1 MIARIKFEDKMIF
14 VDVQRIYLYIC
25 MNIFLIY
32 LYRYSNFDPFP
43 LLSTKT
49 NLICD
54 ENTLMRNRI
63 CLCTHAC

>member
-14 VDVQRIYLYIC
+14 VDVIIKDALC